1 MNNGAAPRLIVA
13 VPVKDLTHAKQRL
26 TRVLTPDERGELAR
40 AMLRDVLRALA
51 GAHVDRVWVVTRDA
65 AAAAI
70 ARELGAEPL
79 PEAENRGHTAA
90 VALAQ
95 AEATR
100 RGARGFLTVPGDVP
114 CVTTDELEQIIEG
127 VRAGAPVF
135 VPSRSGLGTNGVA
148 LAPPDAMP
156 LTFGEPSFARHLA
169 TARQR
174 GLAPR
179 VLSLPGLGL
188 DVDAPE
194 DLSALLAER
203 SATETGRLVSS
214 WRDRAGLSRP
224 PGRVA
229 CASDQS

>member
-13 VPVKDLTHAKQRL
+13 VPVKDLMHAKQRL
-26 TRVLTPDERGELAR
+26 TSVLTPDERGELAR

-70 ARELGAEPL
+70 ARELGAEPV

-114 CVTTDELEQIIEG
+114 CVTTDELGQIIEG
-127 VRAGAPVF
+127 VREGAPVF

-214 WRDRAGLSRP
+214 WRDRAALSRP
-224 PGRVA
+224 PGKVA

>member
-13 VPVKDLTHAKQRL
+13 VPVKDLMHAKQRL
-26 TRVLTPDERGELAR
+26 TSVLTPDERGELAR

-70 ARELGAEPL
+70 ARELGAEPV
-79 PEAENRGHTAA
+79 PEVENRGHTAA

-127 VRAGAPVF
+127 VREGAPVF

-148 LAPPDAMP
+148 LAPPDAIP

-214 WRDRAGLSRP
+214 WRDRAALSRP
-224 PGRVA
+224 PGKVA